1 MVMNSQGALIFIC
14 IINFKLNI
22 IKKIDTGNVDFSDM
36 YIDFV
41 IKMHNFLQ
49 ELSDFSKLISMYK
62 YLIFIF

>member
-1 MVMNSQGALIFIC
+1 MKSDLIF
-14 IINFKLNI
+14 NVTLNI